1 VLPEYKSTKPT
12 RTCDECAFKI
22 YKKENPLA
30 NVKLRVAGSDENEVE
45 SKQDEAALVNVLIN
59 ATAPELARKRPE
71 KSPEQNPAAKTST
84 VSCMKE
90 FGDDD
95 DDDDDDALG
104 LKGDKFAHLE
114 EIGVRRQSAA
124 SAMTGSGNSPDG
136 DTNGKQVPI
145 TPKFTRMSFTG
156 DEASSNDST
165 SPASTL
171 STVTPPPTGTCTGT
185 GAGSGSGARRGK
197 RMGTGTMQA
206 TSAAMAGFAL
216 LKDDFEDDEEKEEKK
231 AENKTAVGD
240 HDNINVTANTTT
252 PAGTGTT
259 NTSATVPVAG
269 VMPPSG
275 HSSRIPLRSAASL
288 RLPAG
293 QQHQTPQQ
301 SPAEDLGR
309 SPVPPSLASVPPSA
323 GSDGNLGKP
332 SRRRS
337 LVTPTVVKVDQELL
351 RRHLPRS
358 VSCGVTAINNSNT
371 SNNSSSTGGC
381 SDGSSSSSNS
391 GWGGGG
397 VDTTGDN
404 VSTHNSINGGGTSET
419 IAVKR
424 TPENTPETKSDDA
437 ADDEQ
442 EQEEE
447 EEEEESQQ
455 QQRKNEI
462 EKEQEGAR
470 ENSQKTALEAAT
482 ASVGG
487 DIDKVID
494 VDNLKQQADSLC
506 RKVNAVCSP

>member
-1 VLPEYKSTKPT
+1 
-12 RTCDECAFKI
+12 
-22 YKKENPLA
+22 
-30 NVKLRVAGSDENEVE
+30 
-45 SKQDEAALVNVLIN
+45 
-59 ATAPELARKRPE
+59 
-71 KSPEQNPAAKTST
+71 
-84 VSCMKE
+84 MKE